1 MAKKLQRTVAVKRP
15 AASAAPAGAP
25 AGVPRARRGRGRR
38 VSSQAVNEFTV
49 QLATLSAAGLP
60 IMRSLSSLE
69 RQTKPGPFKDVLG
82 DVVEDVSAGTPMSEA
97 MAKHERVFDR
107 LYSSMVRAGEAGGVL
122 DHILERL
129 AQYRERMSEIRSK
142 IVGAMIYP
150 LVIVIV
156 AVIVVSAVIVWVIPR
171 FVKIFESFDVE
182 LPQPTLILLNVSGF
196 TVRYWYVV
204 FGVPV
209 LLLVLHGILMRRR
222 GRYRFMMHKLLL
234 KLPLLGGVLSRSL
247 IAAFSRTF
255 GTLLQAG
262 VPHLD
267 ALGIVRDTSSNE
279 VLLEGVEDIRRTV
292 REGEGIA
299 RPMEETGVFDELVCN
314 MVDVGE
320 QTGELD
326 QMLIR
331 VADAYEKQ
339 VDRKIDAMFKVLEPA
354 LLIIM
359 AVFVGFIVVAL
370 FLPLM
375 RIMSTLN
382 QA

>member
-1 MAKKLQRTVAVKRP
+1 
-15 AASAAPAGAP
+15 
-25 AGVPRARRGRGRR
+25 
-38 VSSQAVNEFTV
+38 
-49 QLATLSAAGLP
+49 
-60 IMRSLSSLE
+60 MRSLSILE

-279 VLLEGVEDIRRTV
+279 VLLEGVYGSFSLVNRFWHQAASIILRAAGFASPSR
-292 REGEGIA
+292 IA
-299 RPMEETGVFDELVCN
+299 LKAQGGSLANIC
-314 MVDVGE
+314 GW
-320 QTGELD
+320 L
-326 QMLIR
+326 
-331 VADAYEKQ
+331 A
-339 VDRKIDAMFKVLEPA
+339 
-354 LLIIM
+354 
-359 AVFVGFIVVAL
+359 
-370 FLPLM
+370 M
-375 RIMSTLN
+375 RIICRLC
-382 QA
+382 ARVRLYR